1 MDISKMIFDPLKDGK
16 SRLEL
21 IDHMGGDLAIINDAR
36 VSFNKVST
44 ELKEKDINLINYLI
58 EHNHSSPLRG
68 TVFKFRV
75 KAPLF
80 VCRQWFKHI
89 IASNHNDEQ
98 LGWNEKSFRY
108 IEIKDENDFYIPTD
122 FRQQSK
128 GNKQK
133 SDGVISAKDNEIAI
147 RIYKKQCEDSWQ
159 TYHHLIDIGVGREQ
173 ARGVL
178 VPSVYTNWIWTCSL
192 QALLHFI
199 NLRDADDA
207 QLEIKLY
214 AEAIKELI
222 SHIVPETLR
231 CYGVNK

>member
-1 MDISKMIFDPLKDGK
+1 MDDWEKILDPLNDGK
-16 SRLEL
+16 SKLALINYMGNDLEVV
-21 IDHMGGDLAIINDAR
+21 NDAR

-44 ELKEKDINLINYLI
+44 ELEKKDINLLKYLI
-58 EHNHSSPLRG
+58 KHNHSSPLRG
-68 TVFKFRV
+68 TIFKFRV

-80 VCRQWFKHI
+80 VCRQWFKHL

-98 LGWNEKSFRY
+98 LGWNEQSFRY
-108 IEIKDENDFYIPTD
+108 TEIKDENDFYIPTD
-122 FRQQSK
+122 FRQQSLR
-128 GNKQK
+128 NKQK

-147 RIYKKQCEDSWQ
+147 RIYKKQCEDSYQ
-159 TYHHLIDIGVGREQ
+159 AYHHLIDIGVGREQ

-178 VPSVYTNWIWTCSL
+178 VPSVYTTWVWTCSL

-214 AEAIKELI
+214 AEAIKGLI
-222 SHIVPETLR
+222 SYIVPETLR